1 MDIKTLLNAS
11 VDLAKIAGQRIK
23 HIYDRFDPATIRVKA
38 DQSPLTE
45 ADLEADAI
53 IAEGLNKM
61 STKFPILSEESPY
74 LGFSSREKWE
84 HFWLVDPLDGTD
96 EFIAHTDEF
105 TVNIAL
111 VHQHKPILGVV
122 YAPVLELC
130 YFAATGIGAFKQF
143 KNEEPQAIQIKPY
156 RGALIQVVAS
166 RRNGL
171 DQLQEFLGEVGEH
184 AILHAGSALKLCL
197 VAEGQADIY
206 PRFGPTYAWDTAA
219 GQCVIEQAGGKVL
232 DHSGVELSYNTGDN
246 LLNPY
251 FFAVGDASYNWGKF
265 FNEQGGKK

>member
-1 MDIKTLLNAS
+1 MDIKALLITS
-11 VDLAKIAGQRIK
+11 VELAKTAGLRIK
-23 HIYDRFDPATIRVKA
+23 QIYDGFDATSVRLKA

-53 IAEGLNKM
+53 IAEGLNGM
-61 STKFPILSEESPY
+61 PIKFPILSEESPY
-74 LGFSSREKWE
+74 LDFASRAKWE

-111 VHQHKPILGVV
+111 IHKHQPILGVV

-130 YFAATGIGAFKQF
+130 YFAAVGVGAFKQL
-143 KNEEPQAIQIKPY
+143 KNADPQAIQIKPY
-156 RGALIQVVAS
+156 RGELIQVVAS

-171 DQLQEFLGEVGEH
+171 EQLGGLFEKLGEH
-184 AILHAGSALKLCL
+184 AVLHAGSALKFCL
-197 VAEGQADIY
+197 VADGQADLY
-206 PRFGPTYAWDTAA
+206 PRFGPTCAWDTAA
-219 GQCVIEQAGGKVL
+219 GQCIVEQAGGKVL

-251 FFAVGDASYNWGKF
+251 FFAIGDPSYDWGKF
-265 FNEQGGKK
+265 FNKTR